1 MVGLGLAAVVTGL
14 TLQATGSGPQDPP
27 EAVVDEVVVTG
38 MRDRAV
44 ERFVDSLTQPGGRGR
59 FSGQVARWG
68 RPVCVGVVGSTAE
81 VGTTLKT
88 AVEDTIRSL
97 DIPTGEAGCAT
108 NALVVISGD
117 ADVFAQGFADR
128 FRFRLFENRREA
140 TDAFAGPSRAVRW
153 HHKIRLVGTGRGASI
168 DTLSGAGGA
177 MGGQLPDTRLRM
189 STAAHIDAAVV
200 LVDRDRLQYAGTEA
214 LVAYLAFVIVL
225 DLPSAPEGI
234 GPDTILNLFGDM
246 TTPAPETLTPRD
258 RAFVRAV
265 YRSRP
270 DQRFS
275 VQQADIAATLRRS
288 RTNTEQTSD
297 Q

>member
-1 MVGLGLAAVVTGL
+1 MVGLALTAVGISLV
-14 TLQATGSGPQDPP
+14 LQTTSLGSQDPS

-38 MRDRAV
+38 LRDRAV
-44 ERFVDSLTQPGGRGR
+44 ERFVESLAQPGRRGR

-68 RPVCVGVVGSTAE
+68 RPVCVDVVGSTAE
-81 VGTTLKT
+81 VGQTLKA
-88 AVEDTIRSL
+88 AVEDSIRSL
-97 DIPTGEAGCAT
+97 DIPTGPAGCAT
-108 NALVVISGD
+108 NSLVVISDD
-117 ADVFAQGFADR
+117 ADAFAQGFAHR
-128 FRFRLFENRREA
+128 FRLRLFENRREA
-140 TDAFAGPSRAVRW
+140 IDLFVGPSRAVRW
-153 HHKIRLVGTGRGASI
+153 HHKTRLAGTGRGASV
-168 DTLSGAGGA
+168 DTLSGASGA

-200 LVDRDRLQYAGTEA
+200 VVDRSRLQYASTEA

-246 TTPAPETLTPRD
+246 TTPAPDTLTPRD

-265 YRSRP
+265 YRSRT

-288 RTNTEQTSD
+288 RTVTEQTSD